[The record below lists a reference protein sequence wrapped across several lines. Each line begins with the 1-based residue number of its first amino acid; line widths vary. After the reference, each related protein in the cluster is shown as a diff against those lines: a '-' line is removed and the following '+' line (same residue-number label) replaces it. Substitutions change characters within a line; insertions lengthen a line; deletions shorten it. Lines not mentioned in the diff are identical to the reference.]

1 MEKRQRP
8 GTKAAPET
16 EKSKETKNRARKLSE
31 YGKQLEEKQKLKN
44 MYGLRERQFRRFFD
58 IAVKSKG
65 APGEN
70 LLSLLERR
78 LDNTLHKLKLANTR
92 TQARQVIVHGHV
104 LVNGKKVYSPSFLVS
119 VNDLISLAPNVAN
132 KSGFLAAVVDK
143 RLNIGVKVPDWLE
156 LMKKER
162 EGRVLRMPVRADIA
176 VPIEEHLIVELY
188 SK

>member
-8 GTKAAPET
+8 GTKSAAET

-78 LDNTLHKLKLANTR
+78 LDNTLYKLKLANTR

-132 KSGFLAAVVDK
+132 KSAFLAAVVDK

-162 EGRVLRMPVRADIA
+162 EGRVLRMPVRADITA
-176 VPIEEHLIVELY
+176 PVEEHLIVELY